1 MVGVGNGQRPAA
13 QPALAGSWIGDR
25 EVQFRRKRQMRLPA
39 AAESE
44 SRLGVEKRGALD
56 CSGRR
61 GFPEKIRDHESQRL
75 RAIPGE
81 FPPLGPERSTLRP
94 LDQPTVF
101 LEGQIPLREGGCRE
115 EEAGAAKQE
124 TPSRPLGPG
133 HPARLPHR
141 QLDHSHPVPG
151 GCALA
156 ACGET
161 QAAVGGSSGDASRL
175 NHSASLRS
183 ALRFGRNTLP
193 FSRWGYSSLTRL
205 VSRTPTGRTGPHRS
219 RRSPGFHHRLLAG
232 AQLEEQTRAAT
243 PRPTY
248 PRRVSRTASVRGVS
262 SRGQFAGSVRGVS
275 SRESCRESRRSR
287 ESGRC
292 RTWSRSVRRPPSRRR
307 CPSRLR

>member
-13 QPALAGSWIGDR
+13 QPALGGSWIGDR

-81 FPPLGPERSTLRP
+81 FPPQGPERSTLRP

-115 EEAGAAKQE
+115 EEAGAAKKE

-151 GCALA
+151 GRA
-156 ACGET
+156 
-161 QAAVGGSSGDASRL
+161 
-175 NHSASLRS
+175 
-183 ALRFGRNTLP
+183 
-193 FSRWGYSSLTRL
+193 
-205 VSRTPTGRTGPHRS
+205 
-219 RRSPGFHHRLLAG
+219 LAG

-243 PRPTY
+243 PRPSRI
-248 PRRVSRTASVRGVS
+248 PAEFSRTASVRGVS

-275 SRESCRESRRSR
+275 SRGQFAGILSRISTF
-287 ESGRC
+287 SGK
-292 RTWSRSVRRPPSRRR
+292 RPVSY
-307 CPSRLR
+307 LE